1 MKGLPFA
8 RLVIAVVLF
17 SASPLHADDQ
27 SAKPAAASSV
37 VVRPVSSS
45 DVTSSG
51 QPIVMPRGHL
61 QVTSST
67 YDIAP
72 GAMLPIHKHPF
83 PRYGY
88 VLAGTLEV
96 TNDDTGRTETFKPGD
111 FIVEAVDQWHHAVN
125 KGAEPVKLLVIDM
138 TKKGKA
144 NVVMKK

>member
-1 MKGLPFA
+1 MRVLPVAYLAITIVLLGLSSL
-8 RLVIAVVLF
+8 R
-17 SASPLHADDQ
+17 ADDQ
-27 SAKPAAASSV
+27 GMRPAAASAV
-37 VVRPVSSS
+37 VVKPVSSS

-72 GAMLPIHKHPF
+72 GAVLPIHKHPF

-88 VLAGTLEV
+88 VLVGTLEV

-125 KGAEPVKLLVIDM
+125 KGMEPVKLLVIDM